1 MLIEFFSIYFMC
13 HKSIRTSH
21 IQNGQIQYD
30 DSLTETPIGTVIY
43 AIDEVN
49 INSRPSNSL
58 RSINYQL
65 QDVVTHG
72 NFNDRIRS
80 QNLFTIGDRND
91 ANVDDDSEEDDDD
104 VIDVDGGGGVG
115 GGGGGRIV
123 DKQPNKSAKFANF
136 ALNAD
141 KPMERRNKTHAYSR
155 TMTAMK
161 AGASA
166 RDSGSNRGNHMI
178 QRQNQ
183 SVALINNQRNNEN
196 AERNQ
201 GQPKFEDSFMA
212 TISPIGQ
219 MTYKPTSKSRV
230 LYTAFCL
237 CHVLYAST
245 YRWKRKWHGP
255 NTTDVYTVY
264 AFTI

>member
-1 MLIEFFSIYFMC
+1 MLIEFFSFILYV
-13 HKSIRTSH
+13 TH

-72 NFNDRIRS
+72 NFNDRIRN
-80 QNLFTIGDRND
+80 QNLFTIGDGND

-104 VIDVDGGGGVG
+104 VIDVDSGRAGVGGVG
-115 GGGGGRIV
+115 IV

-141 KPMERRNKTHAYSR
+141 KSIGRRNKTRAYSR
-155 TMTAMK
+155 TMTAVK
-161 AGASA
+161 AGGSV
-166 RDSGSNRGNHMI
+166 RDSGMNRGNHMI

-183 SVALINNQRNNEN
+183 SVTSINKQRNNEN
-196 AERNQ
+196 AELNQ
-201 GQPKFEDSFMA
+201 GQLKFEDSFVA

-219 MTYKPTSKSRV
+219 MTYKPASKSR
-230 LYTAFCL
+230 LIYTVFCL
-237 CHVLYAST
+237 RPCPLYST
-245 YRWKRKWHGP
+245 SMDILVK
-255 NTTDVYTVY
+255 TEM
-264 AFTI
+264 A